1 MNTIIV
7 KESSIV
13 LTFSKD
19 DFDYIKYDPKNN
31 QLIIL
36 DLESYRTYRKLNEV
50 SIELIDKVK

>member
-1 MNTIIV
+1 V

-31 QLIIL
+31 
-36 DLESYRTYRKLNEV
+36 
-50 SIELIDKVK
+50 